1 MNFLVIPYEVTG
13 LLKDVYEEHTGCV
26 SSSGSSRSMSI
37 THHRHSAHEVK
48 FRDLMNN
55 ERNNLHSGAV
65 GDNAKDVLKNNHTW
79 EFDILQLES
88 ITDSR

>member
-1 MNFLVIPYEVTG
+1 
-13 LLKDVYEEHTGCV
+13 
-26 SSSGSSRSMSI
+26 MSI

-55 ERNNLHSGAV
+55 ERNNLHSAGSGAV
-65 GDNAKDVLKNNHTW
+65 GDKAKDVLKNNHTW

>member
-1 MNFLVIPYEVTG
+1 
-13 LLKDVYEEHTGCV
+13 
-26 SSSGSSRSMSI
+26 MSI

-65 GDNAKDVLKNNHTW
+65 GDKAKDVLKNNHTW